1 MMPLYRPEIKEIIIY
16 AKERYIEIIPE
27 IETCSHITIY
37 LRLIFLKNTYEYLF
51 KYFEKTE
58 GAEEVLIPE
67 KKMDL
72 DRLLKSLKHSEKSGK
87 SSSII
92 VVSEGEKIGDN
103 VFKFSSYIEKN
114 FPHYETR
121 VSILG
126 HIQRGGSPSCFD
138 RVLASRMGVYA
149 VDCLIENKSKIMTG
163 IIGDKIVT
171 VPIDDALKGGQDI
184 DNDLVRVCDII
195 SI

>member
-1 MMPLYRPEIKEIIIY
+1 M
-16 AKERYIEIIPE
+16 
-27 IETCSHITIY
+27 
-37 LRLIFLKNTYEYLF
+37 
-51 KYFEKTE
+51 
-58 GAEEVLIPE
+58 G
-67 KKMDL
+67 L
-72 DRLLKSLKHSEKSGK
+72 DRLLGSLKKSEKSGK

-114 FPHYETR
+114 LPHYEIR

-126 HIQRGGSPSCFD
+126 HIQRGGSPTCFD

-149 VDCLIENKSKIMTG
+149 VDSLMSNKSKVMVG
-163 IIGDKIVT
+163 IIDDKMVT
-171 VPIDDALKGGQDI
+171 IPLDKAIKGGQQLDK
-184 DNDLVRVCDII
+184 DLVRVCDII